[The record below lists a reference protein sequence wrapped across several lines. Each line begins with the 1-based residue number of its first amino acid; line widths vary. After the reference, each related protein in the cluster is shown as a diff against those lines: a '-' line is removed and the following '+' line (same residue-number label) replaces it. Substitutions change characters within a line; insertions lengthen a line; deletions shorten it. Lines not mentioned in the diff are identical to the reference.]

1 MQYKNEVENQIN
13 KKIKVLR
20 SDRGGEYESPFGEF
34 CLQHGII
41 HQTTAPYSSQQNG
54 VVKRKNR
61 TLKEMINAILI
72 SFGLPQN
79 LWGEA
84 ILSTN
89 YILNKL
95 PKKKTNK
102 TSYELWKG
110 RTPSYKFLKVWGC
123 LAKVV
128 VPIHKRTKIGPKTV
142 DCVFIGYAHNSTAY
156 RFLIYKSDILNLHV
170 NTIIESR
177 NASFFEEI
185 FPYKSTQESS
195 SLKRNFESTSSTS
208 YD

>member
-1 MQYKNEVENQIN
+1 M
-13 KKIKVLR
+13 
-20 SDRGGEYESPFGEF
+20 
-34 CLQHGII
+34 
-41 HQTTAPYSSQQNG
+41 
-54 VVKRKNR
+54 
-61 TLKEMINAILI
+61 LI

-84 ILSTN
+84 ILSSN

-110 RTPSYKFLKVWGC
+110 RKHSYKFLNVWGC

-128 VPIHKRTKIGPKTV
+128 VPIPKRTKIEPKAV
-142 DCVFIGYAHNSTAY
+142 DCVFIGYAHNSIAY
-156 RFLIYKSDILNLHV
+156 RFLIYKLDILDLHV

-177 NASFFEEI
+177 NASSFEEI

-195 SLKRNFESTSSTS
+195 SLKRNFESTSSTLMIKS
-208 YD
+208 WWKRGMRLSLDVVRGLKRQNHLVQIF

>member
-72 SFGLPQN
+72 GFGLPQN

-84 ILSTN
+84 ILFAN

-142 DCVFIGYAHNSTAY
+142 DCVFIGY
-156 RFLIYKSDILNLHV
+156 KSDILNLHV

-195 SLKRNFESTSSTS
+195 SLKRNFESTYSTS